1 MKVLIALLVIL
12 LAFAFVAFTVFM
24 AFGCAAPA
32 GADEP
37 IHQTQQTQKPDI
49 APAPKAEN
57 VKGDVNQPTI
67 TQMEEA
73 VKESNVETKGGAV
86 AGGIS
91 TVRYGLDEG
100 TSGMLTSLGK
110 GFLDYASKSG
120 DAAGRVVCACVVFA
134 MGMYLVALF
143 TPAPSNGTLQLAFLL
158 GGGLIALTGVAMLA
172 VPFFLK

>member
-1 MKVLIALLVIL
+1 MKALITVLVTL
-12 LAFAFVAFTVFM
+12 LAFAFVAFTLSLAV
-24 AFGCAAPA
+24 GCAGPPAPPQ
-32 GADEP
+32 P
-37 IHQTQQTQKPDI
+37 IQQAQKPEV
-49 APAPKAEN
+49 APEPRAEN
-57 VKGDVNQPTI
+57 VRGDVNQPTI

-73 VKESNVETKGGAV
+73 VKESNVETKGDV
-86 AGGIS
+86 AGGVS

-143 TPAPSNGTLQLAFLL
+143 APAPANGGLQFAFLL
-158 GGGLIALTGVAMLA
+158 GGGLIALTGVGMLA
-172 VPFFLK
+172 APFFFK